1 MIDETTGHGELP
13 IDVVTEEPLADPFYN
28 PLRVN
33 PLDLTGRSSV
43 DQPIEDDI
51 DVAAADDE
59 QVEAAED
66 SAVHTQEKRVDSKVA
81 DILARRAQT
90 DRDRAVRIAPHERKA
105 KELTLVTRQTQIKEF
120 ALAALFFTCA
130 SIAVLA
136 VAFIFGF
143 VAWKALPIFSEVG
156 FKEFLTGT
164 QWSGT
169 DGKFGIVP
177 FIVGSLVVTAGAL
190 AIGAPLA
197 VMSAVFLSE
206 LATPKMRNFVR
217 PAIEL
222 LQGIPSVVYG
232 FFGVVVFAPIIA
244 KIFGGVGF
252 GPLTAWIILAIMIV
266 PTIATL
272 TEDALNS
279 IPMGIREASFAMG
292 ANQWQTIYKVVL
304 PAAKHGIIDAV
315 ILGMGRAI
323 GETMAVIMVIGNA
336 PQLFAGITQPL
347 ATLTSQIVLDMGYAS
362 GTQRTALFGM
372 AAILFLISMSLV
384 LAVRLSSMFGKEMR

>member
-1 MIDETTGHGELP
+1 VIDEIPNLP
-13 IDVVTEEPLADPFYN
+13 IDAVTEEPLQDPVIN
-28 PLRVN
+28 PLNPRELGLVGRVAEEA
-33 PLDLTGRSSV
+33 PVVKVDFDDASV
-43 DQPIEDDI
+43 AYTE
-51 DVAAADDE
+51 
-59 QVEAAED
+59 
-66 SAVHTQEKRVDSKVA
+66 EKAVDSKVA
-81 DILARRAQT
+81 DILARRAESQ
-90 DRDRAVRIAPHERKA
+90 RDKPTGEATGRTARKA
-105 KELTLVTRQTQIKEF
+105 TQLQLVTRKTQLKEF
-120 ALAALFFTCA
+120 ALASLFFGCA
-130 SIAVLA
+130 IVAVLA
-136 VAFIFGF
+136 VAFIFAF
-143 VAWKALPIFSEVG
+143 VAWRAFPIFTEVG
-156 FKEFLTGT
+156 FVDFITGT
-164 QWSGT
+164 EWSAT
-169 DGKFGIVP
+169 QGKFGIVP
-177 FIVGSLVVTAGAL
+177 FIVGSFVVTLGSL

-197 VMSAVFLSE
+197 VMTAVFLSE

-217 PAIEL
+217 PAVEL
-222 LQGIPSVVYG
+222 LEGIPSVVYG
-232 FFGVVVFAPIIA
+232 FFGVVVFAPIVSRL
-244 KIFGGVGF
+244 FGGVGF

-272 TEDALNS
+272 TEDALDS

-304 PAAKHGIIDAV
+304 PAAKHGIIDAI

-384 LAVRLSSMFGKEMR
+384 LTVRLLSRFGQEMK